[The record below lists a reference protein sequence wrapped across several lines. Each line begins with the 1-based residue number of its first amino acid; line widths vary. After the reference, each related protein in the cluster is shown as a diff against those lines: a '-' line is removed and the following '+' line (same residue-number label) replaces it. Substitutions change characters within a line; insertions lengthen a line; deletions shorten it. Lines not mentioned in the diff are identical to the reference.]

1 MSMRPIAQGLLIC
14 LALAAPAAAGTPARS
29 VRAGQQMDAAATA
42 LLERIEA
49 EGAEAVLL
57 EIYEDDGQ
65 WQPLLRGIASGSQAW
80 LRVGVLLKRVARI
93 QAEELTVALSRAL
106 ERQPAA
112 VLALL
117 GDAFDADDVCSLNT
131 LEQSLGKD
139 YAAALRTVE
148 GRERAVSRVSDPRLL
163 EQRDECLGF
172 LRELKREVVRNKT
185 TWFGASR

>member
-1 MSMRPIAQGLLIC
+1 MF
-14 LALAAPAAAGTPARS
+14 LALAAAAATGTPARP
-29 VRAGQQMDAAATA
+29 AGARQQADAAATA

-49 EGAEAVLL
+49 EGAQAVLL
-57 EIYEDDGQ
+57 EIYEDDRQ
-65 WQPLLRGIASGSQAW
+65 WQPVLRGVASGSPAW

-93 QAEELTVALSRAL
+93 QAEELTVSLSRAL
-106 ERQPAA
+106 EKQPAA

-148 GRERAVSRVSDPRLL
+148 ARERAVSRVSDPDLL
-163 EQRDECLGF
+163 QPRDECLGF

-185 TWFGASR
+185 TWFRAAGR